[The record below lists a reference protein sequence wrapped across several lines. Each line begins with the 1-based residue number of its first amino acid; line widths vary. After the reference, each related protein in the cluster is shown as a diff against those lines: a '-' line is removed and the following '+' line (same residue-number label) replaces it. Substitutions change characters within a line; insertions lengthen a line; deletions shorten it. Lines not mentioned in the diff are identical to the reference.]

1 MVVNLIKYLRP
12 AKLECQ
18 SHFLLVTM
26 ESNFSSYLIMKEAA
40 AHFPLH
46 PGLHGDE

>member
-1 MVVNLIKYLRP
+1 MVVNLIKYLLH

-18 SHFLLVTM
+18 SHFLPVMM
-26 ESNFSSYLIMKEAA
+26 ESNFSSYLIMNEAA

-46 PGLHGDE
+46 PGIHNDE